1 MRALGQLGRW
11 MLAATAGAAVL
22 GCARS
27 AGEAEAARARAA
39 AADPRRDIFEVLPAL
54 GPDPS
59 LGHHADLFGRFVGT
73 WNADY
78 SFIAADGSVRH
89 KRGEVLFGWIMD
101 GYAIQ
106 DIFLSYPDDSSGAR
120 KMVGGIRYV
129 DPRTDRWTVMFVAPS
144 FNVAIRMEG
153 GAEGDRIVLRG
164 RDPDGVELRWSFN
177 DIQADSFV
185 WRGEISHNGGRTW
198 RVDEEHH
205 LTRRS
210 PAHATVLSRTP

>member
-1 MRALGQLGRW
+1 MRSFGELGRW
-11 MLAATAGAAVL
+11 MAAATAAAAVL
-22 GCARS
+22 ACAGS
-27 AGEAEAARARAA
+27 AGENARAGAA
-39 AADPRRDIFEVLPAL
+39 AADPRDIFGVLPAL
-54 GPDPS
+54 GPHPS

-73 WNADY
+73 WDADY

-89 KRGEVLFGWIMD
+89 KRGEVLFGWILD

-106 DIFLSYPDDSSGAR
+106 DIFLSYPDDSSGER

-129 DPRTDRWTVMFVAPS
+129 DPRTDRWTVMFVAPG

-153 GAEGDRIVLRG
+153 GAEEDRIVLRG

-185 WRGEISHNGGRTW
+185 WRGEVSHDGGRTW

-205 LTRRS
+205 MRRRG
-210 PAHATVLSRTP
+210 PARAG